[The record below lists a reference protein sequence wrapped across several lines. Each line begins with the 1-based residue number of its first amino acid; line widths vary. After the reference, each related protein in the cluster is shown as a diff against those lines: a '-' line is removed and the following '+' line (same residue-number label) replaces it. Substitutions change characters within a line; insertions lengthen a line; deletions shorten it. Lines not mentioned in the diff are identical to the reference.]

1 MEKYERKAIFSE
13 LKEYCHLAKEG
24 DYMEIT
30 EWKNGEGYDIHIYSG
45 GTSTFQVTD
54 GQFKAIKKLI
64 KKLNK

>member
-1 MEKYERKAIFSE
+1 MEKYERKSIFSE
-13 LKEYCHLAKEG
+13 LKEYCHLAKKG
-24 DYMEIT
+24 DFIEIT

-45 GTSTFQVTD
+45 GASTFPITD